1 MNLKTKVGTKIL
13 ALLLLIT
20 LLLTILPINAIIAAS
35 KMTISLSSVSGN
47 RGSEVI
53 VNVNLSNNPGVR
65 VLGGKVSFDRTK
77 LEYVS
82 SEVKS
87 IENSKYTDSSYNEST
102 GNITFYLA
110 ANDSTS
116 EPMTANGTIATIKF
130 KIKDTASGTAN
141 MNISMDDVTI
151 NKGEYLTDYVEQGG
165 TVTVKVPATGIS
177 LNKQSLTLEKGKSEK
192 LVATV
197 APSDATDKTVN
208 WSSSNS
214 SIATVDSQGNV
225 TAKAKGTAVIFARAG
240 NYTATCNITVTQPVE
255 GITLNKTTLDL
266 EKGKSETLIA
276 TVIPSNADGDKTITW
291 STNNPSVA
299 TVDNGKVTGVGKG
312 NAVIT
317 AKVGDKTATCK
328 VTVGVPL
335 KSISLN
341 KTNLSLNKGNSETL
355 TITYNPE
362 DTDADKT
369 ATWTSSNTGVAT
381 VVNGKIT
388 AVDAGETTITAKV
401 GACTATCKVIVNI
414 PLKSISIK
422 SSTQIQYGQTEKLT
436 VTYNPVD
443 TTDDKT
449 VIWTSNDEKVAQV
462 TTDGTVKAL
471 KVGEATITARVGDKT
486 ANCVVTVLPVPLNSI
501 SIKEQNIEINKG
513 GTKDLTVIYNPEN
526 TTENKTV
533 TWKTSDEKVVKV
545 ENGKI
550 TAIGAGT
557 ATITATV
564 GDKTA
569 TTQVK
574 VNVPL
579 QSITLNKTELT
590 INKGKTANLDI
601 IYNPIDTT
609 VEKTEEWVSSDT
621 SVVTVNEYGLI
632 TAVGRGTAY
641 VKAKVAGKETTCK
654 VTVNVPLTGIN
665 LKEKTELLK
674 GQTEKLVVE
683 YLPADTTDSKNV
695 TWSTNNPEIV
705 EVDENGVITA
715 KKEGTAIITA
725 KVGNFEKNCE
735 VTVKEI
741 KLDSIEI
748 NMTDFELGLGRT
760 QILKVLY
767 NPENT
772 TDDTKV
778 IWKSSNE
785 NVAIV
790 DENGLVTAKGLG
802 TATITATVGNKTAQ
816 VEITVTEIPVE
827 EIILNVENSKVNI
840 GDKINLK
847 ISTNPSDAT
856 NVDNLKI
863 TSSNNE
869 VIYIDEQGNIIAKT
883 AGKAIITV
891 EAENGVKSQIEIEVL
906 EPEIGDNEDEQKPE
920 EGEDITQDNENKVE
934 NSNNE
939 KTENAEKEVQKT
951 NSPHTGD
958 IAVEGLAVMLVIS
971 LAGIIIIVKRT
982 H

>member
-1 MNLKTKVGTKIL
+1 M
-13 ALLLLIT
+13 
-20 LLLTILPINAIIAAS
+20 
-35 KMTISLSSVSGN
+35 
-47 RGSEVI
+47 
-53 VNVNLSNNPGVR
+53 
-65 VLGGKVSFDRTK
+65 
-77 LEYVS
+77 
-82 SEVKS
+82 
-87 IENSKYTDSSYNEST
+87 
-102 GNITFYLA
+102 
-110 ANDSTS
+110 
-116 EPMTANGTIATIKF
+116 
-130 KIKDTASGTAN
+130 
-141 MNISMDDVTI
+141 
-151 NKGEYLTDYVEQGG
+151 
-165 TVTVKVPATGIS
+165 
-177 LNKQSLTLEKGKSEK
+177 
-192 LVATV
+192 
-197 APSDATDKTVN
+197 
-208 WSSSNS
+208 
-214 SIATVDSQGNV
+214 
-225 TAKAKGTAVIFARAG
+225 
-240 NYTATCNITVTQPVE
+240 
-255 GITLNKTTLDL
+255 
-266 EKGKSETLIA
+266 
-276 TVIPSNADGDKTITW
+276 
-291 STNNPSVA
+291 
-299 TVDNGKVTGVGKG
+299 
-312 NAVIT
+312 
-317 AKVGDKTATCK
+317 
-328 VTVGVPL
+328 
-335 KSISLN
+335 
-341 KTNLSLNKGNSETL
+341 
-355 TITYNPE
+355 
-362 DTDADKT
+362 
-369 ATWTSSNTGVAT
+369 
-381 VVNGKIT
+381 
-388 AVDAGETTITAKV
+388 
-401 GACTATCKVIVNI
+401 
-414 PLKSISIK
+414 
-422 SSTQIQYGQTEKLT
+422 
-436 VTYNPVD
+436 
-443 TTDDKT
+443 
-449 VIWTSNDEKVAQV
+449 
-462 TTDGTVKAL
+462 
-471 KVGEATITARVGDKT
+471 
-486 ANCVVTVLPVPLNSI
+486 
-501 SIKEQNIEINKG
+501 
-513 GTKDLTVIYNPEN
+513 
-526 TTENKTV
+526 
-533 TWKTSDEKVVKV
+533 
-545 ENGKI
+545 
-550 TAIGAGT
+550 
-557 ATITATV
+557 
-564 GDKTA
+564 
-569 TTQVK
+569 
-574 VNVPL
+574 
-579 QSITLNKTELT
+579 
-590 INKGKTANLDI
+590 
-601 IYNPIDTT
+601 
-609 VEKTEEWVSSDT
+609 
-621 SVVTVNEYGLI
+621 
-632 TAVGRGTAY
+632 
-641 VKAKVAGKETTCK
+641 
-654 VTVNVPLTGIN
+654 PLTGIN

-715 KKEGTAIITA
+715 KKEGTATITA
-725 KVGNFEKNCE
+725 KVGNYEKNCE

-906 EPEIGDNEDEQKPE
+906 EPEMGDNEEEQKPE

-958 IAVEGLAVMLVIS
+958 IAVEGLTVMLVIS